1 MECTVNNHNHNHN
14 HNQSTIKHTAHNR
27 TDVSSMYS
35 YVDVGHS
42 VDHEIEN
49 VLPVIITSVS
59 NAAGMIDNET
69 NIQQTA

>member
-1 MECTVNNHNHNHN
+1 
-14 HNQSTIKHTAHNR
+14 
-27 TDVSSMYS
+27 MYS